1 MAQAQETGLVQRIF
15 VDVKNGVVHL
25 QMKEDPTVRVFKVDI
40 PNHAP
45 KSNSALLLTTPG
57 DHVNF
62 KYWIRSPGRSVDLC
76 GDISQ
81 WTNISIGLCSEDT
94 SDRL

>member
-15 VDVKNGVVHL
+15 VDVKNAIVHL

-40 PNHAP
+40 SDHVP
-45 KSNSALLLTTPG
+45 KSNSALLLTAPG

-62 KYWIRSPGRSVDLC
+62 KYWPTRHNFVTA